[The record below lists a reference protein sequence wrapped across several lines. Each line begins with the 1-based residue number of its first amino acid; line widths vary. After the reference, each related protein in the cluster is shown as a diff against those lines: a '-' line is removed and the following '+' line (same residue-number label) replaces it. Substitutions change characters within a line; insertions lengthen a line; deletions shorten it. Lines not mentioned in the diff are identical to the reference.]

1 MFQGEND
8 PEFVPGVDI
17 DRLVAWCRMEFP
29 YLGHYPVYPDC
40 NGKIV
45 SRESISK
52 TPYFGASLRDDSDA
66 RYLGGVC
73 HSGIAGFVAVSWPN
87 GRIWQL
93 QCCGSKSSAFTIF
106 GAILVVIGPW
116 CFLHDT
122 NPNQLL

>member
-1 MFQGEND
+1 MAYYFGKLVSRVRVFSTGGQSVFQGEND

-66 RYLGGVC
+66 RYLGGIC
-73 HSGIAGFVAVSWPN
+73 HSGIAGFVAVS
-87 GRIWQL
+87 
-93 QCCGSKSSAFTIF
+93 
-106 GAILVVIGPW
+106 
-116 CFLHDT
+116 
-122 NPNQLL
+122 